1 VFWAATGFLCGQTGA
16 KKLAEADC
24 TVESLGASIPKEAIG
39 EPVAAVTLSAPVW
52 KPAGTPLPAHCS
64 IDGSVAPIETSGQA
78 KPILFRVLL
87 PAEWSERAAQ
97 LGGGG
102 MNAMIP
108 NLTMAYG
115 VTTGSGLLQ
124 LVLPLMEAIPG
135 TRWRPTTGR

>member
-1 VFWAATGFLCGQTGA
+1 
-16 KKLAEADC
+16 
-24 TVESLGASIPKEAIG
+24 
-39 EPVAAVTLSAPVW
+39 
-52 KPAGTPLPAHCS
+52 
-64 IDGSVAPIETSGQA
+64 
-78 KPILFRVLL
+78 
-87 PAEWSERAAQ
+87 
-97 LGGGG
+97 